1 MTFARRSA
9 AVLSAATLSA
19 VVLGVALLALPAR
32 AQNAG
37 TSDAGTSDP
46 GAVKAGTYVLDPGH
60 SRVSWSVTHL
70 GFSTYTGL
78 LPAAEGTLV
87 LDPAAPEKS
96 TLTVTLH
103 TGKVGTLDP
112 ALDQHLKSAEFFN
125 VEKFPTATF
134 KATQIVA
141 NGKTAKITGDLTL
154 LGVTKPVTLD
164 ATFNKAGTNPLDKT
178 YSIGFDAKAVIKR
191 SDFGMKTHVPAVS
204 DEVTLQIET
213 ELKAK

>member
-1 MTFARRSA
+1 MTFAR
-9 AVLSAATLSA
+9 LSA
-19 VVLGVALLALPAR
+19 VALAFTLLALPAR
-32 AQNAG
+32 AQ
-37 TSDAGTSDP
+37 DAGTSDP
-46 GAVKAGTYVLDPGH
+46 GEVKAGTYVLDPGH

-112 ALDQHLKSAEFFN
+112 ALDKHLKSAEFFN

-141 NGKTAKITGDLTL
+141 TGKTAKITGDLTL

-191 SDFGMKTHVPAVS
+191 SDFGMKTYVPAVS

>member
-1 MTFARRSA
+1 MKFAPLSA
-9 AVLSAATLSA
+9 AVLAL
-19 VVLGVALLALPAR
+19 ALLALPAR
-32 AQNAG
+32 AQE
-37 TSDAGTSDP
+37 AGTSDP
-46 GAVKAGTYVLDPGH
+46 AAVKAGTYVLDPGH
-60 SRVSWSVTHL
+60 SRVTWSVTHL

-96 TLTVTLH
+96 TLAVTLH
-103 TGKVGTLDP
+103 TGKVGTLDSE
-112 ALDQHLKSAEFFN
+112 LDKHLKGEGFFN
-125 VEKFPTATF
+125 VAKFPTATF

-141 NGKTAKITGDLTL
+141 TGKTAKITGDLTL

-164 ATFNKAGTNPLDKT
+164 ATFNQAGTNPLDKT
-178 YSIGFDAKAVIKR
+178 YSLGFDAKAVIKR
-191 SDFGMKTHVPAVS
+191 SDFGMKTYVPAVS

>member
-1 MTFARRSA
+1 MQLAR
-9 AVLSAATLSA
+9 LSATFFAL
-19 VVLGVALLALPAR
+19 ALLALPAH
-32 AQNAG
+32 AQE
-37 TSDAGTSDP
+37 AGTSDP

-60 SRVSWSVTHL
+60 SRVTWSVTHL

-96 TLTVTLH
+96 TLAVTLH
-103 TGKVGTLDP
+103 TGKVGTLD
-112 ALDQHLKSAEFFN
+112 AVLDTHLKGAEFFN
-125 VEKFPTATF
+125 VAKFPTATF

-141 NGKTAKITGDLTL
+141 SGKTAKITGDLTL
-154 LGVTKPVTLD
+154 LGVTRPVTLD

-178 YSIGFDAKAVIKR
+178 YSLGFDAKAVIKR
-191 SDFGMKTHVPAVS
+191 SDFGMKTYVPAVS
-204 DEVTLQIET
+204 DEVTLQIEA

>member
-1 MTFARRSA
+1 MKFARLSA
-9 AVLSAATLSA
+9 AVFCL
-19 VVLGVALLALPAR
+19 ALLALPAR
-32 AQNAG
+32 AQ
-37 TSDAGTSDP
+37 DAGTSDP

-60 SRVSWSVTHL
+60 SRVTWSVTHL
-70 GFSTYTGL
+70 GFSTYSGL

-96 TLTVTLH
+96 TLAVTLH

-112 ALDQHLKSAEFFN
+112 ALDKHLKSAEFFN

-134 KATQIVA
+134 KATRIVA
-141 NGKTAKITGDLTL
+141 TGKTAKITGDLTL
-154 LGVTKPVTLD
+154 LGVTKPITLD
-164 ATFNKAGTNPLDKT
+164 ATFNQAGTNPLDKT
-178 YSIGFDAKAVIKR
+178 YSLGFDAKAVIKR
-191 SDFGMKTHVPAVS
+191 SDFGMKTYVPAVS